1 MSNTFDMINNA
12 LMRELERLDDI
23 NPATEAGRAELARAK
38 TVREVC
44 AAGIDNANA
53 TVNAMSMLHRV
64 TKNGISLSSM
74 PALMGVRD
82 EQ

>member
-23 NPATEAGRAELARAK
+23 NPATEAGRAELERAK

-44 AAGIDNANA
+44 AAGIENANA

-64 TKNGISLSSM
+64 TKGSISLSAM